1 VEAILL
7 AGGKA
12 ERLGDAAE
20 GRPKALVHVAG
31 KALAAYQIGLL
42 AAAGIDRVI
51 VSCAAGQGVVFA
63 RELAG
68 LGVEVVTAEE
78 PERLGRGGGIR
89 FSAAVRAE
97 RGDILVLNG
106 DELLDVD
113 FRALLQRHRET
124 DAAATI
130 TVARPQSP
138 FGLVELDDADVVTG
152 FREGGRVPY
161 WVNCGVYAFSEDA
174 LERLPER
181 GDHETTTFPEL
192 VAERRLRAFRH
203 DGLWLTVNTPKDLR
217 RAEEHVAAHPEWLAP
232 ATRALGSGGA

>member
-12 ERLGDAAE
+12 ERLGDAAG

-31 KALAAYQIGLL
+31 KPLAAYQVGRL
-42 AAAGIDRVI
+42 AAAGVDRVI
-51 VSCAAGQGVVFA
+51 VSCAAGQ
-63 RELAG
+63 RELFERELEG
-68 LGVEVVTAEE
+68 LGAEVVTAEE

-89 FSAAVRAE
+89 FATAERAE
-97 RGDILVLNG
+97 SGDLLVLNG

-113 FRALLQRHRET
+113 FGALLALHQGT
-124 DAAATI
+124 GAAATI
-130 TVARPQSP
+130 AVARPQSP
-138 FGLVELDDADVVTG
+138 FGLVELGDDDVVTG

-161 WVNCGVYAFSEDA
+161 WVNCGVYAFSEEA
-174 LERLPER
+174 LARLPER
-181 GDHETTTFPEL
+181 GDHETSTFPEL
-192 VAERRLRAFRH
+192 AVEGRLRAFRH

-232 ATRALGSGGA
+232 ARA